1 MNLYKIAMVDTTK
14 EAFPRFHVLD
24 TGKLYSRE
32 DAIVRA
38 EKLNKYCTEE
48 LKALDY
54 TKYVPYSV
62 FSE

>member
-1 MNLYKIAMVDTTK
+1 MNLYKIAMVNTTK
-14 EAFPRFHVLD
+14 EAFPRFHVLE

-32 DAIVRA
+32 DAIARA
-38 EKLNKYCTEE
+38 YRMNKYCTEE

-54 TKYVPYSV
+54 TKFVPYSV

>member
-1 MNLYKIAMVDTTK
+1 MNLYQVAMIDTTK
-14 EAFPRFHVLD
+14 EAEPRLQVLD

-54 TKYVPYSV
+54 TKFVPYSV

>member
-14 EAFPRFHVLD
+14 EAEPRFHVLD
-24 TGKLYSRE
+24 VGKLYSRE
-32 DAIVRA
+32 DAISRSDQI
-38 EKLNKYCTEE
+38 NKYCPEE

-54 TKYVPYSV
+54 TKFVPYSV